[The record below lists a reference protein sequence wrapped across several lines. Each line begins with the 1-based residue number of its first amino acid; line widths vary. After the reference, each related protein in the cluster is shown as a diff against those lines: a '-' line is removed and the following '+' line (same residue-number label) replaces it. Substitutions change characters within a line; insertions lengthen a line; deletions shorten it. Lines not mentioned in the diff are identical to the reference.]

1 MGERREILSLAPRVD
16 RQRAPVARGVPASL
30 VPLAVFR
37 DLGGLGLVNG
47 QSSHELVVECHL
59 SLQARHRLRNILY
72 CGTGSVA
79 LNGGD
84 TETSTYRVTQ
94 GGIFHS

>member
-16 RQRAPVARGVPASL
+16 RQRPPIARGVPASL

-79 LNGGD
+79 LYSGD